1 MDSEDTHTHTRTRW
15 GAVEGRTAP
24 ILFQGPLRLPPYF
37 NADRLPLPGRPQC
50 ITLPDCGHEWRW
62 SDSAS
67 FGPYLWLSISVESLV
82 WLQQSVD
89 GPCLKVT
96 ISHRMCSPLLPL
108 FFKRKI
114 KGMYDGLAF
123 VPAPCPFC
131 DLLGLYLQ
139 YLWCMLIISSAKM
152 VFMYQHP
159 LFALM

>member
-1 MDSEDTHTHTRTRW
+1 MDSEDTHTRTRW

-24 ILFQGPLRLPPYF
+24 ILFQGPLRLPLYF
-37 NADRLPLPGRPQC
+37 NAGRLALPGRPQC
-50 ITLPDCGHEWRW
+50 ITLPYCEHEWRW

-96 ISHRMCSPLLPL
+96 ISHHTCSPLLLL
-108 FFKRKI
+108 FFKRQI
-114 KGMYDGLAF
+114 KGIYDWLAV

-131 DLLGLYLQ
+131 DLLDLYLQ
-139 YLWCMLIISSAKM
+139 YLCMLIISSAKM
-152 VFMYQHP
+152 VFMYQRP